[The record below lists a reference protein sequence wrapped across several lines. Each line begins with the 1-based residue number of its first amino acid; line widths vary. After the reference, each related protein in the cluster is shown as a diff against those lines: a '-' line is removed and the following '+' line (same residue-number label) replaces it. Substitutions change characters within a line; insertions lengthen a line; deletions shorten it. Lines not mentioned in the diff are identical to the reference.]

1 MFSVTKHYKI
11 CFAISGSLIIISIVM
26 LSIWELVTGID
37 FRGGTLS
44 ELEFV
49 APVDTVQIGSELAL
63 GGFGN
68 VTVQPLTDRQVIIKT
83 ASIDEV
89 QLETFRKILQGKF
102 GEYTEARFDSIGPS
116 IGRELVKKAY
126 WQILLVLSGIILYVT
141 YAFRK
146 IGKQIKNG
154 RISGWLL
161 GVAALIAL
169 LHDLIIPTGFFAV
182 LGRFRGVEVDSLFIT
197 ALLTILGFSIHD
209 TIVVFDRIREYLQ
222 KYPYK
227 SVQTIIDYSV
237 VSTMARSI
245 NTSSTLIFVLVAMFL
260 FGGATISNFVLTL
273 LVGVIV
279 GTYSSIFI
287 ASPLIYLWWKRKST
301 A

>member
-26 LSIWELVTGID
+26 LSIWELVPGID

>member
-11 CFAISGSLIIISIVM
+11 WFAISGSLIIISIVM
-26 LSIWELVTGID
+26 LSIWELVPGID

>member
-1 MFSVTKHYKI
+1 MDCACFKHVPDLAPLI
-11 CFAISGSLIIISIVM
+11 LRLATGVVFFAHGYQKMGDL
-26 LSIWELVTGID
+26 T
-37 FRGGTLS
+37 
-44 ELEFV
+44 
-49 APVDTVQIGSELAL
+49 
-63 GGFGN
+63 GFGGM
-68 VTVQPLTDRQVIIKT
+68 L
-83 ASIDEV
+83 
-89 QLETFRKILQGKF
+89 
-102 GEYTEARFDSIGPS
+102 DS
-116 IGRELVKKAY
+116 
-126 WQILLVLSGIILYVT
+126 
-141 YAFRK
+141 
-146 IGKQIKNG
+146 
-154 RISGWLL
+154 L
-161 GVAALIAL
+161 GVPL
-169 LHDLIIPTGFFAV
+169 PGFFAV
-182 LGRFRGVEVDSLFIT
+182 LGKFRGVEVDSLFIT